1 MTLLAR
7 NPSPRR
13 DSDHA
18 PRRASRTRPAARS
31 RGFTLIE
38 IMVVVVILAILGT
51 LVAPQILGRIDEARV
66 TKAKN
71 DLRLYESALDLYR
84 MDNYRYPT
92 TDQGLDALVRKPADA
107 SIKNWRP
114 EGYVKQLV
122 KDPWNHDYVYVSPGT
137 GGSPYDLCTLG
148 ADGQPGGEGIDAD
161 ICLRDVK

>member
-1 MTLLAR
+1 MTLVAR
-7 NPSPRR
+7 NSRPGRCR
-13 DSDHA
+13 AGAAAGAVRA
-18 PRRASRTRPAARS
+18 PARL

-66 TKAKN
+66 TKARN

-92 TDQGLDALVRKPADA
+92 TDQGLDALVRKPADT

-114 EGYVKQLV
+114 DGYVKQLV

-137 GGSPYDLCTLG
+137 GGAPYDMCTLG

>member
-1 MTLLAR
+1 MIAAVGIER
-7 NPSPRR
+7 
-13 DSDHA
+13 A
-18 PRRASRTRPAARS
+18 PGAARACTLA

-92 TDQGLDALVRKPADA
+92 TDQGLDALVKRPADPNL
-107 SIKNWRP
+107 KNWRP
-114 EGYVKQLV
+114 DGYVKTLV
-122 KDPWNHDYVYVSPGT
+122 NDPWGRPYVYVAPGT
-137 GGSPYDLCTLG
+137 NGAAYDLYTLG
-148 ADGQPGGEGIDAD
+148 ADGQPGGQGIDAD
-161 ICLRDVK
+161 INARDIK